1 MLKSK
6 KRNAIIKIQYE
17 IRTNFDI
24 NNEERKGEKSR
35 MKKEIT
41 VFLLA
46 AGLMTSSLTA
56 CNQIPPN
63 GDDINTTTTTTEQI
77 ENDSPAGGE
86 EVGEKIYYKV
96 EKIELTT
103 VRYTIYDAKGNA
115 VLTEQTDRPLEI
127 SMLGEKVV
135 DICIGMGT
143 GLSVHKY
150 YNVEENCFSQEY
162 TYVAAATENLVAYI
176 DGSSL
181 ADRKLVVR
189 NIFDAELFYR
199 EFVLDFSET
208 MTNPLIEARFTNDE
222 IGLDLAYY
230 TEKTPVKVTET
241 LPILSDYAENQKFYL
256 VYWSNGD
263 GTCSVSAKGDSIV
276 EAVIPPVSPF
286 GERVTALANMSFY
299 ACKNLKSVVLPSS
312 IQFINGGLT
321 FEGCDSLSSVVYQ
334 GTAEQWQ
341 AIKGADQ
348 LSFDFDILFA
358 LGEAITEEQAFEIA
372 REHWKATVQSDP
384 KSYTYSLSL
393 DEAKNVFVIVLN
405 KRSTLAQEPFT
416 PIVDVIWI
424 DCYTGEVR
432 MPDET
437 VLQTTVTEEQA
448 IETARL
454 FWSRFL
460 EKSETEYI
468 VVPVQNNRWDKS
480 VHVIMLKHIVYLNG
494 EPSHYSTVEEIWVDR
509 VTGEVRYPSAAP
521 SDPEEYGPWYY
532 VPEITE
538 TGDFASYEG
547 IIKLYRNAINEFERM
562 RYEDEKDFSLPERLG
577 ITDKTEKEWL
587 EILATSGYLLYSSGN
602 YDWWAYETM
611 HQKLVC
617 GYAIKD
623 LNGDGI
629 DELVLL
635 NNNHVIVAIFSMVDG
650 KPILLGDYIPRRSCW
665 IDGDGLL
672 HVDGS
677 GGADVFSSTVYRIAE
692 GGGSLEMIIEYGADG
707 HEWVGDVAVTNYYKI
722 VSGET
727 IAITEEE
734 YQALREQY
742 GKYHG
747 LYAGATATKECS
759 GLQFTSVFTEAEVA
773 RYAYDAVLKNIIQVR
788 HKANAEWLYLKDCK
802 SPYTQTRLYEMK
814 EHLSYVYQDLDGDG
828 IDELIIDCGDT
839 MILRY
844 YMGVVYLYD
853 FTFRQMYDLSTD
865 GTFSWNHTGEDFEY
879 GATQL
884 YFDENEIV
892 TREVWRIVN
901 DGEPDARYYL
911 DGTQVTSEELQ
922 AYIDANPKTEVTFN
936 PLTVAAE
943 WVDWVHP
950 NYGKG

>member
-1 MLKSK
+1 
-6 KRNAIIKIQYE
+6 
-17 IRTNFDI
+17 
-24 NNEERKGEKSR
+24 
-35 MKKEIT
+35 MKKELT
-41 VFLLA
+41 ALLLA

-56 CNQIPPN
+56 CNRIPPN
-63 GDDINTTTTTTEQI
+63 ENDINSTVTTTENT
-77 ENDSPAGGE
+77 ENVPPIGE
-86 EVGEKIYYKV
+86 EAIVEKTYYKI

-103 VRYTIYDAKGNA
+103 VRYTIYDSKGNVA
-115 VLTEQTDRPLEI
+115 LTEQTDRPLEI
-127 SMLGEKVV
+127 SMIGEHII

-150 YNVEENCFSQEY
+150 YDIEENCFSQEY

-181 ADRKLVVR
+181 TDRKLVVR
-189 NIFDAELFYR
+189 NIFDAELFCR
-199 EFVLDFSET
+199 EFALDFSET
-208 MTNPLIEARFTNDE
+208 MTNPLIEARFTSDA

-230 TEKTPVKVTET
+230 TEKTPVKVTQT

-256 VYWSNGD
+256 MYWSNGD

-276 EAVIPPVSPF
+276 EAVIPPTSPF

-299 ACKNLKSVVLPSS
+299 ACKKLKSVVLPSS
-312 IQFINGGLT
+312 IQFIDGDLT

-341 AIKGADQ
+341 AIKGTDQ
-348 LSFDFDILFA
+348 LSFGFNILFA
-358 LGEAITEEQAFEIA
+358 PEQMITEAQAFEIA

-384 KSYTYSLSL
+384 KSYTYNLSF
-393 DEAKNVFVIVLN
+393 DEAKNVFVVVLN
-405 KRSTLAQEPFT
+405 KRSTLAEESFL
-416 PIVDVIWI
+416 PIVDAIWI
-424 DCYTGEVR
+424 DCLTGEVR

-437 VLQTTVTEEQA
+437 VLQTTITEEQA
-448 IETARL
+448 VEIARL
-454 FWSRFL
+454 FWSRFF
-460 EKSETEYI
+460 EDTETEYT
-468 VVPVQNNRWDKS
+468 VVPVANNRWDKS
-480 VHVIMLKHIVYLNG
+480 VHVIMLKWLVYIDG

-562 RYEDEKDFSLPERLG
+562 RYDGEKDFSLSERLG
-577 ITDKTEKEWL
+577 ITDQTEKEWL
-587 EILATSGYLLYSSGN
+587 EVLAYSGYLLYGSGN
-602 YDWWAYETM
+602 HDWWAYETM

-635 NNNHVIVAIFSMVDG
+635 NNNYVIVAIFSMADG

-677 GGADVFSSTVYRIAE
+677 GGADVFSSTVYRISE

-707 HEWVGDVAVTNYYKI
+707 HEWIGDVAVTNYYKI
-722 VSGET
+722 VNGET
-727 IAITEEE
+727 VAITEEE

-773 RYAYDAVLKNIIQVR
+773 RYAYDAVLKNISQVY
-788 HKANAEWLYLKDCK
+788 HKNNEEWLYLKDCR
-802 SPYTQTRLYEMK
+802 SPYTQARLYEMK
-814 EHLSYVYQDLDGDG
+814 EHLSYTYRDLDGDG

-844 YMGVVYLYD
+844 YMGVVHLYD
-853 FTFRQMYDLSTD
+853 FTFREMYHLSTD
-865 GTFSWNHTGEDFEY
+865 GSFSWSHNGEDFEY
-879 GATQL
+879 GMQQL
-884 YFDENEIV
+884 YFDGSEILFCDLY
-892 TREVWRIVN
+892 RIVN

-911 DGTQVTSEELQ
+911 DGKQVTQEELQ
-922 AYIDANPKTEVTFN
+922 AYIDANPKTKITFE
-936 PLTVAAE
+936 PLTMAE
-943 WVDWVHP
+943 EWMDWIHP
-950 NYGKG
+950 DYSKG